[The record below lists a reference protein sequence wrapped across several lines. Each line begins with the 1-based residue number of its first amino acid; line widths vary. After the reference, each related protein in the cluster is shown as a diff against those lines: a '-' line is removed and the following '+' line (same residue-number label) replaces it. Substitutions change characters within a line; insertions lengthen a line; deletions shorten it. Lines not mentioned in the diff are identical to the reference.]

1 MLIVVSL
8 VFALSMANASL
19 DTAKANLESSE
30 LQKSQLQ
37 LDADLLTKQLLKAEK
52 DKADLRLNADRLER
66 ILGDRER
73 DRLAASD
80 NAEAVEQAT
89 RELLEDPEDE
99 DAQAWAVAAVPDEL
113 NRLLWH
119 NSYCADSNRNGN
131 SVCATARVA
140 DESMRN
146 PGLSGQNQSRAL

>member
-1 MLIVVSL
+1 
-8 VFALSMANASL
+8 MANASL

-131 SVCATARVA
+131 SVCATARVS